1 MATCSMHVPCILLCH
16 AADKLNAEASKLEQE
31 KEQKEVS
38 NHLFF
43 MLILSVPIAMAMM
56 LDCDNTCS

>member
-1 MATCSMHVPCILLCH
+1 MATCGIHVPCILLCH

-38 NHLFF
+38 TMLFF
-43 MLILSVPIAMAMM
+43 VFINLFLLLWP
-56 LDCDNTCS
+56 